1 MINASLIISPIIP
14 ISLLIPLILVSL
26 VYCLYLVLR
35 QTKGCY
41 LRIFTI
47 IILIIALL
55 DPAIQDEKRQSQK
68 SYVAIVVD
76 RSDSQKI
83 AQRLTQTDAALD
95 LLKKRLAAFPNI
107 EPKIIDYSTTDNGAS
122 GTRLFDSVRT
132 LIKEIPSDR
141 LSGLVLL
148 TDGII
153 QDIPKHIEQLGI
165 DAPIHALVTGNKN
178 EHDRRLELV
187 ETPRFGIVGKQQI
200 IKARII
206 DTRNDKDRVKISV
219 KKDGQEIQS
228 YSPVPGD
235 IVNIK
240 VNIDHAGAN
249 IIELET
255 PVISDELSSNNNKV
269 FVSIEGARD
278 QLKVLLVS
286 GEPNPGERSWRNL
299 LRSDPNVELVHFTI
313 LRPPEKVDPTPASE
327 LSLIAFPTADLF
339 GPKINEFD
347 LIIFDRYFNQ
357 TFLPSTYFENV
368 KKYINNGG
376 AFLTVVGP
384 DYATT
389 KGIFYSPLESILPA
403 KPTGVVL
410 EQGYRPS
417 ISKLGERHPVTR
429 DLNHINNSPQTWGH
443 WFRQVEGQIVA
454 GSAILNG
461 PNDLP
466 LLVVSRQEKGRV
478 ALLLSDQIWLW
489 SRGFD
494 GGGPYTELTRKLAH
508 WLMKEP
514 ELEEEALT
522 ARADGNEISIIRQTM
537 QDTVAPV
544 TITSPSGA
552 TRDLELSQK
561 APGLWQGHISK
572 DALGLW
578 RFTSEKLSTSL
589 QVGSQTTKETEDLLS
604 STDYLE
610 PIALASGGSVRR
622 LETRN
627 SDIEF
632 PRLLNLPTS
641 KNYQGSDWIAFK
653 DTQPSELI
661 GVKIFPLA
669 IGFSAMCILMLFI
682 SLSWFFE
689 GYLRNMRK

>member
-41 LRIFTI
+41 FRIFTI

-132 LIKEIPSDR
+132 LIKEIPTDR

-286 GEPNPGERSWRNL
+286 GEPDDEPVLSC
-299 LRSDPNVELVHFTI
+299 S
-313 LRPPEKVDPTPASE
+313 A
-327 LSLIAFPTADLF
+327 LSLAFRLAGVPMTYPTIPM
-339 GPKINEFD
+339 GSNPYKMK
-347 LIIFDRYFNQ
+347 
-357 TFLPSTYFENV
+357 V
-368 KKYINNGG
+368 KK
-376 AFLTVVGP
+376 APKTL
-384 DYATT
+384 
-389 KGIFYSPLESILPA
+389 
-403 KPTGVVL
+403 PTGL
-410 EQGYRPS
+410 
-417 ISKLGERHPVTR
+417 
-429 DLNHINNSPQTWGH
+429 
-443 WFRQVEGQIVA
+443 VA
-454 GSAILNG
+454 SAIAIIKATY
-461 PNDLP
+461 
-466 LLVVSRQEKGRV
+466 SH
-478 ALLLSDQIWLW
+478 A
-489 SRGFD
+489 
-494 GGGPYTELTRKLAH
+494 
-508 WLMKEP
+508 
-514 ELEEEALT
+514 
-522 ARADGNEISIIRQTM
+522 IS
-537 QDTVAPV
+537 
-544 TITSPSGA
+544 
-552 TRDLELSQK
+552 
-561 APGLWQGHISK
+561 
-572 DALGLW
+572 
-578 RFTSEKLSTSL
+578 
-589 QVGSQTTKETEDLLS
+589 TK
-604 STDYLE
+604 Y
-610 PIALASGGSVRR
+610 I
-622 LETRN
+622 
-627 SDIEF
+627 
-632 PRLLNLPTS
+632 
-641 KNYQGSDWIAFK
+641 
-653 DTQPSELI
+653 
-661 GVKIFPLA
+661 
-669 IGFSAMCILMLFI
+669 
-682 SLSWFFE
+682 
-689 GYLRNMRK
+689 